1 MRTQRDIVARG
12 DLAATLELECSRCL
26 EPFATDVEIHFE
38 EVYRPSL
45 DVATGTPLKP
55 PDDDALRISEQQ
67 VLDLKETV
75 RQYLLTMVPIQPVCQ
90 PDCRGL
96 CPNCGAVLNTE
107 PCQCEAESRDGP
119 FAVLRELLED
129 GTRGGDPK
137 QR

>member
-12 DLAATLELECSRCL
+12 DLMATLELECSRCL
-26 EPFATDVEIHFE
+26 EPFATQVEIHFE

-45 DVATGTPLKP
+45 DVATGAPLKP

-96 CPNCGAVLNTE
+96 CPNCGAALDTD
-107 PCQCEAESRDGP
+107 PCQCDAESRDGP
-119 FAVLRELLED
+119 FAALKALFED
-129 GTRGGDPK
+129 GANRRTP
-137 QR
+137 